1 MNFLNASYFFQIT
14 LIVLSVMVV
23 SSCSEEVVET
33 KQKQK
38 SVTTQQAQQKAVATQ
53 QAEQKT
59 EDYTA
64 QVIPEKMTVLEK
76 KKRFAYLV
84 APAVEEVHAEL
95 MKQFNKVSESVLNGT
110 DAKVIEKLKTEYKAE
125 TAQDLLKALKPH
137 PQSIGLAQAAMES
150 AWGTSRFF
158 REANNI
164 FGVWSFDENEPRIAA
179 SQKRAGKTIWVKKYP
194 TINAAVKD
202 YYRVLAR
209 GNAFAEFRT
218 LKMETRDPY
227 RLVKKLDRYSEKGD
241 AYGEELASMIR
252 YNKFDAYDL

>member
-1 MNFLNASYFFQIT
+1 MKFLNAPYFFQI
-14 LIVLSVMVV
+14 IFIALSVMVF
-23 SSCSEEVVET
+23 SSCSEDVTET

-38 SVTTQQAQQKAVATQ
+38 PVPTKYAKQKI
-53 QAEQKT
+53 

-64 QVIPEKMTVLEK
+64 QVIPKKMTVLEK
-76 KKRFAYLV
+76 KQRFAYLI

-95 MKQFNKVSESVLNGT
+95 MKQFNQVSKSVLNGT
-110 DAKVIEKLKTEYKAE
+110 DTRFIEKLKTEYKAE
-125 TAQDLLKALKPH
+125 TDKDLLKALKPH

-164 FGVWSFDENEPRIAA
+164 FGVWSFDKNEPRIAA
-179 SQKRAGKTIWVKKYP
+179 SQKRAGKTIWVKKYSS
-194 TINAAVKD
+194 IKAAVKD

-209 GNAFAEFRT
+209 GNAFKEFRD
-218 LKMETRDPY
+218 LKMKTSDPY

-241 AYGEELASMIR
+241 AYGKELAAMIR